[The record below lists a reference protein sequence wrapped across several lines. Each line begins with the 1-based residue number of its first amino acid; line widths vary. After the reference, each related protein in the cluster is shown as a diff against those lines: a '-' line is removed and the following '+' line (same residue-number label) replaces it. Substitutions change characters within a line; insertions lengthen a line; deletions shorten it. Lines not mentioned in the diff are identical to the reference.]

1 MVKKVTREAE
11 KLGAKNIFTETEII
25 MKELGINSTEVT
37 KMNKKQWEQ
46 VIDKKIKEKQMRKH
60 GRIVT

>member
-1 MVKKVTREAE
+1 MTQEAE

-25 MKELGINSTEVT
+25 MRELRINSIEVT

-46 VIDKKIKEKQMRKH
+46 VIDKKIKEKADEEAQ
-60 GRIVT
+60 RIVT